1 MALTKWTS
9 GDTITERQA
18 NDFAIRKGLEADL
31 ASGIPAAD
39 REIGS
44 LLYNETLENPQVY
57 IDAVNNER
65 GNLKMLLGADAN
77 VVSVTGTTPTQRKD
91 ISFIKN
97 TNGFSGNIITIVCEL
112 KSSDTGDLAHLRVR
126 EDGGSTDRLDLSTN
140 STDYVVL
147 TGTIDI
153 GNGGLNLSAGRHTL
167 EFFLDD
173 GTGDTVSN
181 RELEVYG
188 I

>member
-1 MALTKWTS
+1 MALKKWTS
-9 GDTITERQA
+9 GDTITEREA
-18 NDFAIRKGLEADL
+18 NDFSIRKGLESDL
-31 ASGIPAAD
+31 ATGIPAAD

-44 LLYNETLENPQVY
+44 ILYNETLENPQVY
-57 IDAVNNER
+57 IDATNDER
-65 GNLKMLLGADAN
+65 GNLKMILGADGN
-77 VVSVTGTTPTQRKD
+77 EVTVLGTTPTERKN
-91 ISFIKN
+91 ISFVKN
-97 TNGFSGNIITIVCEL
+97 ANGFSGNIITVVCEL
-112 KSSDTGDLAHLRVR
+112 KSSDTGDLAHVRVR

-140 STDYVVL
+140 SSTFVIL

-167 EFFLDD
+167 EFFFDD
-173 GTGDTVSN
+173 GTGDTVTN